1 MNIELLCFKDYV
13 HCDVSLRSRNSA
25 GNWEAWPCHS
35 SILAALSPVLRVAL
49 AEHAKEEEVVV
60 VSEVEGSALLSLLYT
75 GAAECNSRAMA
86 GELWS
91 ALAELGVE
99 GAISLSKL
107 LGRPAPRGPV
117 MHIMLGVDTDD
128 GNTDFEEELST
139 NEDTA
144 IHSLPLSAEETAE
157 EVAGNVQHEE
167 SEAHLV
173 CSECNARFSSDTSL
187 RAHMA
192 DLHTVVQC
200 PQCGLEVSLALCTGC
215 FILTGA
221 P

>member
-1 MNIELLCFKDYV
+1 MNIELLRFKDYI
-13 HCDVSLRSRNSA
+13 HCDVSLRSRNST

-107 LGRPAPRGPV
+107 LGRPAPKGPV
-117 MHIMLGVDTDD
+117 MHIMLGVDTD
-128 GNTDFEEELST
+128 GRNTDYEELPHH
-139 NEDTA
+139 EDTA
-144 IHSLPLSAEETAE
+144 LHSHPLAAEETVE
-157 EVAGNVQHEE
+157 EVAGKVQQEE

-173 CSECNARFSSDTSL
+173 CSECKARFSSDTSL

-200 PQCGLEVSLALCTGC
+200 PQCGLEVSSALS
-215 FILTGA
+215 IWRDLDNL
-221 P
+221 